1 LIPDVRPILQNVIPL
16 ITTGADLEFV
26 RETDALMNAR
36 QDERDQEVD
45 AIQLE
50 LRCTFFTL
58 PVRHRRVEAARA
70 KHAWLSFRLAQLDT
84 QKFSLGKTINERQ
97 SRAARTEKE
106 IEMLREE
113 VEELTREREDWDRGV
128 LPSGSA
134 GGDELDGEA

>member
-1 LIPDVRPILQNVIPL
+1 MPSNSNYVVRSLLFQSVIVASKL
-16 ITTGADLEFV
+16 
-26 RETDALMNAR
+26 
-36 QDERDQEVD
+36 
-45 AIQLE
+45 LE
-50 LRCTFFTL
+50 LNTPGFLSALLRVVLFASAALTKKLHHSITL
-58 PVRHRRVEAARA
+58 STRPPSHPSEAQ
-70 KHAWLSFRLAQLDT
+70 HQSHLQQLDT